1 MLSMLPFWVMKIKI
15 CGITNRD
22 DAMDAVNLGVDAV
35 GFIFY
40 EDSPRYISPD
50 IVEEISL
57 FLPPFVLLVGVFV
70 NHDKPYIDA
79 VTHRC
84 RLDLIQLHGNESP
97 AFCRSMRRRVIKAF
111 KIADIQDVD
120 QIAAYQSSVSAVL
133 LDTKVSGMEGG
144 TGKVFDWGLAIK
156 AKEFDIPLVLAGG
169 INAQNLNKAVKL
181 VNPYG
186 VDLSS
191 SVESLP
197 GKKDYNKMQ
206 ELVVAARSV

>member
-1 MLSMLPFWVMKIKI
+1 MKIKI

-111 KIADIQDVD
+111 KISDISDVD
-120 QIAAYQSSVSAVL
+120 QIAEYQSSVSAVL

-181 VNPYG
+181 VNPYA

-191 SVESLP
+191 SVESVP

>member
-1 MLSMLPFWVMKIKI
+1 MKIKI

-22 DAMDAVNLGVDAV
+22 DAMDAVNLGVDAI

-40 EDSPRYISPD
+40 EQSPRYISPD

-79 VTHRC
+79 VVHRC
-84 RLDLIQLHGNESP
+84 RLDLIQLHGDEP
-97 AFCRSMRRRVIKAF
+97 PEFCRTMRRRVIKAF
-111 KIADIQDVD
+111 KISDFNDVD

-156 AKEFDIPLVLAGG
+156 AKEFDIPLILAGG
-169 INAQNLNKAVKL
+169 INSNNINKAVKL
-181 VNPYG
+181 VNPYA

-191 SVESLP
+191 SVEDIP

-206 ELVVAARSV
+206 DIVVAARSV

>member
-1 MLSMLPFWVMKIKI
+1 MKIKI

-22 DAMDAVNLGVDAV
+22 DAMDAVNLGVDAI

-40 EDSPRYISPD
+40 EQSPRYISPD

-79 VTHRC
+79 VVHRC
-84 RLDLIQLHGNESP
+84 RLDLIQLHGDETP
-97 AFCRSMRRRVIKAF
+97 EFCRTMRRRVIKAF
-111 KIADIQDVD
+111 KISDFNDVD

-156 AKEFDIPLVLAGG
+156 AKEFDIPLILAGG
-169 INAQNLNKAVKL
+169 INSNNINKAVKL
-181 VNPYG
+181 VNPYA

-191 SVESLP
+191 SVEDIP

-206 ELVVAARSV
+206 DIVVAARSV

>member
-1 MLSMLPFWVMKIKI
+1 MKIKI

-22 DAMDAVNLGVDAV
+22 DAMDAVNLGVDAI

-40 EDSPRYISPD
+40 EQSPRYISPD

-79 VTHRC
+79 VVHRC
-84 RLDLIQLHGNESP
+84 RLDLIQLHGDESP
-97 AFCRSMRRRVIKAF
+97 EFCRTMRRRVIKAF
-111 KIADIQDVD
+111 KISDHNDVD
-120 QIAAYQSSVSAVL
+120 QIAPYQSSVSAVL

-144 TGKVFDWGLAIK
+144 TGKVFDWGLALK
-156 AKEFDIPLVLAGG
+156 AKEFDIPLILAGG
-169 INAQNLNKAVKL
+169 INSHNINKAVKL
-181 VNPYG
+181 VNPYA

-191 SVESLP
+191 SVEDIP

-206 ELVVAARSV
+206 DIVVAARSV

>member
-1 MLSMLPFWVMKIKI
+1 MMKIKI

>member
-1 MLSMLPFWVMKIKI
+1 MKIKI

-22 DAMDAVNLGVDAV
+22 DAMDAVNLGVDAI

-40 EDSPRYISPD
+40 EQSPRYISPD

-79 VTHRC
+79 VVHRC
-84 RLDLIQLHGNESP
+84 RLDLIQLHGDEP
-97 AFCRSMRRRVIKAF
+97 PEFCRTMRRRVIKAF
-111 KIADIQDVD
+111 KISDCNDVD

-156 AKEFDIPLVLAGG
+156 AKEFDIPLILAGG
-169 INAQNLNKAVKL
+169 INSNNINKAVKL
-181 VNPYG
+181 VNPYA

-191 SVESLP
+191 SVEDIP

-206 ELVVAARSV
+206 DIVVAARSV